1 MTPVAPA
8 TLDRTAEAGHYRCL
22 VVGFQDFVDEEQIG
36 EQRAQV
42 DRRVEI
48 VDDLRADRRQRE
60 YELNRGLRIF
70 RVAIDDVDEAVVRRG
85 GTQRALFD
93 PAREHAGETA
103 QRRRPPWEV
112 R

>member
-1 MTPVAPA
+1 M
-8 TLDRTAEAGHYRCL
+8 
-22 VVGFQDFVDEEQIG
+22 GFQDFVDEEQIG

-60 YELNRGLRIF
+60 YELNRGLRIL

-85 GTQRALFD
+85 RTQGALFD
-93 PAREHAGETA
+93 AAREHAGETA
-103 QRRRPPWEV
+103 QRGVAALEIRTRLFAV
-112 R
+112 FVVA